1 VARAITIQ
9 TNLTGGELDPKL
21 LARVDTQRYKNAV
34 ASCINAVV
42 LASGGV
48 TRRAGLRFTNDSGA
62 VTVNPIEFNIF
73 RADLSPP
80 VVQGYLIEFRSD
92 DTIHF
97 YTNAARI
104 GVVSIASPF
113 TSDIDLIRYEQFD
126 NVLYLFHP
134 DFPPQQLTRTDDN
147 TWVITPVVFTFP
159 PVLDTETEQSVTS
172 ITRVST
178 TATVT
183 MGAAHGYATGQTV
196 RIAGANES
204 DYNGDFQ
211 ITVTSDTVFTYTVS
225 GAPATPATGT
235 ITAQRIIGIT
245 RSGTTATVNTGQAH
259 GFLTGHIAAIA
270 GAVETDYNGDFQIT
284 VTSTTE
290 FTYTVSG
297 SPSTPATG
305 TITAGRVFWGTTGY
319 PNSGTFFEQRMV
331 VGGVVTHPQTV
342 FGSESGVI
350 LNFVTGTADS
360 DPFEFVLAAA
370 TSRILHL
377 AATTVIIVM
386 TFDKEIT
393 IQGGVERPLTPTNF
407 QIKVHTPYGSRTNVR
422 PIIIAG
428 EVIFVTKHGKKV
440 RLLSD
445 KIDSTTQKKAPD
457 ISLVSAHLSKL
468 GIIDMAYQL
477 EPDSVIWMVTSTGK
491 LLSVTFDR
499 ETELLAW
506 APHTTDGL
514 FKSVSVI
521 PHNDTDEVWV
531 AVERTINSITSTYI
545 EVMDSDLQTDA
556 AKTDSD
562 SPAKVTWSGFD
573 HLEGETVDI
582 VADDVVIPQQ
592 VVSSGSITIP
602 DAALAIEV
610 GLHYKSTV
618 IDLPPEVPT
627 NLGTSQGQKISVN
640 RAVARLFESI
650 GLKINGVVI
659 PFRKFGQDN
668 FDEKVQP
675 FTGDK
680 EVTLLGGQ
688 NGVVTFEQDQ
698 PLPFTLLGIIKE
710 VSVNG

>member
-1 VARAITIQ
+1 MARVIKIQ

-21 LARVDTQRYKNAV
+21 LARVDTDRYKNAV
-34 ASCINAVV
+34 ASCINATV
-42 LASGGV
+42 LASGGA
-48 TRRAGLRFTNDSGA
+48 TRRGGLRFTNDGGA

-73 RADLSPP
+73 RPDLSPP

-147 TWVITPVVFTFP
+147 TWVIGAVSFTFP
-159 PVLDTETEQSVTS
+159 AHASVTS

-183 MGAAHGYATGQTV
+183 MAA
-196 RIAGANES
+196 
-204 DYNGDFQ
+204 
-211 ITVTSDTVFTYTVS
+211 
-225 GAPATPATGT
+225 P
-235 ITAQRIIGIT
+235 
-245 RSGTTATVNTGQAH
+245 H
-259 GFLTGHIAAIA
+259 GFLTGQIVTVADADQS
-270 GAVETDYNGDFQIT
+270 DYNGDFQIT
-284 VTSTTE
+284 VTSTTV
-290 FTYTVSG
+290 FTCTVSG
-297 SPSTPATG
+297 APTTPATG
-305 TITAGRVFWGTTGY
+305 TITAGRIYWGTTGY
-319 PNSGTFFEQRMV
+319 PNSGTFFEQRMIL
-331 VGGVVTHPQTV
+331 GGVVTHPQTV

-350 LNFVTGTADS
+350 TNMVVGTADS

-377 AATTVIIVM
+377 AASQLLIVM
-386 TFDKEIT
+386 TYDKEIT
-393 IQGGVERPLTPTNF
+393 IQGGVEKPLTPTNF

-428 EVIFVTKHGKKV
+428 DVIFVTKHGKKV

-445 KIDSTTQKKAPD
+445 KIESTTQKEAPD
-457 ISLVSAHLSKL
+457 ISLVSSHLSKL

-477 EPDSVIWMVTSTGK
+477 EPDSIIWMVTSTGL

-499 ETELLAW
+499 KTELLAW
-506 APHTTDGL
+506 AQHTTDGL
-514 FKSVSVI
+514 FKKVSVI
-521 PHNDTDEVWV
+521 PYNDTDQVWV
-531 AVERTINSITSTYI
+531 AVERTINSVTSTYI

-562 SPAKVTWSGFD
+562 SPAKVTWTGFS
-573 HLEGETVDI
+573 HLEGETVDV
-582 VADDVVIPQQ
+582 VADGVVVPQQ
-592 VVSSGSITIP
+592 VVSGGSITIP

-618 IDLPPEVPT
+618 IDLPPEIPT

-640 RAVARLFESI
+640 RAIARLFESI
-650 GLKINGVVI
+650 GLTINGNVI

-668 FDEKVQP
+668 FDEDVQP

>member
-1 VARAITIQ
+1 MARAITIQ

-48 TRRAGLRFTNDSGA
+48 ERRGGLRFTDDSGA
-62 VTVNPIEFNIF
+62 VTVNLIEFKIF
-73 RADLSPP
+73 RTDLSPP
-80 VVQGYLIEFRSD
+80 VVQGYIIELRSD
-92 DTIHF
+92 NTIHF

-104 GVVSIASPF
+104 GAVSIASPF
-113 TSDIDLIRYEQFD
+113 TSDIDLIRFEQFD
-126 NVLYLFHP
+126 NVLYLFHS

-147 TWVITPVVFTFP
+147 TWVIAPVVFTMP
-159 PVLDTETEQSVTS
+159 PVLDTETAQSVTG

-178 TATVT
+178 TATT
-183 MGAAHGYATGQTV
+183 DLTAHGYSTGQTV
-196 RIAGANES
+196 RMAGADQSE
-204 DYNGDFQ
+204 YNGDFI
-211 ITVTSDTVFTYTVS
+211 ITVVDVDTYTYEVT

-245 RSGTTATVNTGQAH
+245 RTSTTATVNTGQVH
-259 GFLTGHIAAIA
+259 GFLTGHIVTIA
-270 GAVETDYNGDFQIT
+270 GAGESEYNGDFQIT
-284 VTSTTE
+284 VLTTTT

-305 TITAGRVFWGTTGY
+305 TITAGRIFWGTTGY
-319 PNSGTFFEQRMV
+319 PNSGTFFEQRMIL
-331 VGGVVTHPQTV
+331 GGVVTHPQTV

-350 LNFVTGTADS
+350 SNFVIGTADS

-377 AATTVIIVM
+377 AASQLLIVM

-393 IQGGVERPLTPTNF
+393 IQGGVEKPLTPTNF

-422 PIIIAG
+422 PLIIAG

-445 KIDSTTQKKAPD
+445 KLESTTQKEAPD
-457 ISLVSAHLSKL
+457 ISLVSAHLSAL
-468 GIIDMAYQL
+468 GIVDMAYQL
-477 EPDSVIWMVTSTGK
+477 EPDSIIWMVTSTGK
-491 LLSVTFDR
+491 LLSLTFDR
-499 ETELLAW
+499 KTELLAW
-506 APHTTDGL
+506 TQHTTDGL

-521 PHNDTDEVWV
+521 PYNDTDQVWV
-531 AVERTINSITSTYI
+531 AVERTINSVTSTYI

-562 SPAKVTWSGFD
+562 SPAKVTWTGFD
-573 HLEGETVDI
+573 HLEGETVDV
-582 VADDVVIPQQ
+582 VADGVVVPQQ
-592 VVSSGSITIP
+592 VVVGGSITIP

-650 GLKINGVVI
+650 GLKINGIVI
-659 PFRKFGQDN
+659 PFRRFGQDN
-668 FDEKVQP
+668 FDEEVQP